1 VTSDPGDDVDKT
13 LRAHRGDLQ
22 RSWDSGVAGG
32 TPPAAVR
39 DDVRSS
45 WARSATTV
53 SLDLDAA
60 PVREPEDVVAR
71 WADSPLGR
79 ASRIIL
85 DDLEDLANSGDMMAA
100 ITDDTVTIA
109 WLAGGRTM
117 SRRADRVH
125 FAVGGCWDEGAVG
138 TNALALARTTAKPS
152 AVFSAEHYA
161 PMVHEWVCY
170 SAPILDPHTGRF
182 LGVLDLSAPWHRA
195 QPTLLTTVGALARC
209 VEYELAAQAARS
221 PAGQTSGRQTSGRQ
235 TSGRQTSGRRTSGR
249 QMSGGPAA
257 SVSVGGPGAD
267 DEAAVLELRTLGTPE
282 VRVGGQVC
290 SLSPRQ
296 LELLTVLS
304 LHPDGLTL
312 DELTGRVYGDRPVS
326 RSTVKAELSHLR
338 HLLGGRIGSRPY
350 RLAAPFTSDH
360 HRLAAALGSGDLDA
374 AVALYRGSLLATS
387 DSPEIQSW
395 RHHLDVAVRDAM
407 LSSARPDVLYRF
419 GQACPDDL
427 EVHEATLAALA
438 DGDPRHSV
446 VAGRLAAA
454 ST

>member
-1 VTSDPGDDVDKT
+1 
-13 LRAHRGDLQ
+13 
-22 RSWDSGVAGG
+22 
-32 TPPAAVR
+32 
-39 DDVRSS
+39 
-45 WARSATTV
+45 
-53 SLDLDAA
+53 
-60 PVREPEDVVAR
+60 
-71 WADSPLGR
+71 
-79 ASRIIL
+79 
-85 DDLEDLANSGDMMAA
+85 
-100 ITDDTVTIA
+100 
-109 WLAGGRTM
+109 
-117 SRRADRVH
+117 
-125 FAVGGCWDEGAVG
+125 VG

-209 VEYELAAQAARS
+209 VEYELAAQVARAS
-221 PAGQTSGRQTSGRQ
+221 GGQTSGRQTSGRQ
-235 TSGRQTSGRRTSGR
+235 
-249 QMSGGPAA
+249 MSGGRSGAVPA
-257 SVSVGGPGAD
+257 GGPGGD
-267 DEAAVLELRTLGTPE
+267 DDAAVLELRTLGTPE
-282 VRVGGQVC
+282 VRIGGQVC

-312 DELTGRVYGDRPVS
+312 DELTGRVYGDRQVS

-387 DSPEIQSW
+387 DSPEIESW

-407 LSSARPDVLYRF
+407 LSSAHPDVLYRF
-419 GQACPDDL
+419 GQACPDDV

>member
-60 PVREPEDVVAR
+60 PVREPRDVVAR

-100 ITDDTVTIA
+100 VTDDTVTIA

-138 TNALALARTTAKPS
+138 TNALALARSTARPS

-209 VEYELAAQAARS
+209 VEYELAAQAAR
-221 PAGQTSGRQTSGRQ
+221 
-235 TSGRQTSGRRTSGR
+235 
-249 QMSGGPAA
+249 
-257 SVSVGGPGAD
+257 D
-267 DEAAVLELRTLGTPE
+267 DSAVLELRTLGPPE
-282 VRVGGQVC
+282 VRIGGQVC

-419 GQACPDDL
+419 GQACPDDV

>member
-1 VTSDPGDDVDKT
+1 VDKT
-13 LRAHRGDLQ
+13 LRVRRGDLQ

-32 TPPAAVR
+32 TPPATVR

-85 DDLEDLANSGDMMAA
+85 DDLEDLADSGDMMAA

-209 VEYELAAQAARS
+209 VEYELAAQAAR
-221 PAGQTSGRQTSGRQ
+221 TTGRQTSGSQISGSQ
-235 TSGRQTSGRRTSGR
+235 TSGGRSAGAVPA
-249 QMSGGPAA
+249 GGA
-257 SVSVGGPGAD
+257 GAG

-282 VRVGGQVC
+282 VRIGGQVC

-419 GQACPDDL
+419 GQACPDDV

>member
-1 VTSDPGDDVDKT
+1 
-13 LRAHRGDLQ
+13 
-22 RSWDSGVAGG
+22 
-32 TPPAAVR
+32 VR
-39 DDVRSS
+39 EDVRSS

-85 DDLEDLANSGDMMAA
+85 DDLEDLASSGDMMAA

-170 SAPILDPHTGRF
+170 SAPILDPRSGRF

-209 VEYELAAQAARS
+209 VEYELAAQVAQVARV
-221 PAGQTSGRQTSGRQ
+221 PGDLGGGRGGRPRGGQGGRPG
-235 TSGRQTSGRRTSGR
+235 GGRRHSAAGVA
-249 QMSGGPAA
+249 GPE
-257 SVSVGGPGAD
+257 VGE
-267 DEAAVLELRTLGTPE
+267 EAAVLELRTLGTPA
-282 VRVGGQVC
+282 VRIGGRIC

-338 HLLGGRIGSRPY
+338 HLLGGRIDSRPY
-350 RLAAPFTSDH
+350 RLAAPFVSDH

-374 AVALYRGSLLATS
+374 ALTLYRGSMLATS
-387 DSPEIQSW
+387 DSPEIESW
-395 RHHLDVAVRDAM
+395 RHHLDVAMRDAV
-407 LSSARPDVLYRF
+407 LSCARPEVLYRF
-419 GQACPDDL
+419 GAACPDDA
-427 EVHEATLAALA
+427 EVHQATLAALPT
-438 DGDPRHSV
+438 GDPRHSV
-446 VAGRLAAA
+446 AAGRLAAA
-454 ST
+454 GG